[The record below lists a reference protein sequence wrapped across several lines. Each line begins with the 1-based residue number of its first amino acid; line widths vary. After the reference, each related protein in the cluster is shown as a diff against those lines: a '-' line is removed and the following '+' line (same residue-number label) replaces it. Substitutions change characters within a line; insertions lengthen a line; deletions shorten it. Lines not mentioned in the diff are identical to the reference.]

1 MERARAQELRPG
13 GEGRR
18 NRGPELDLV
27 YFGERAYV
35 GDVVVGTGLLPGDEV
50 RHEEF
55 FNNLVLHCIEHH
67 RDQTINA
74 ISRRAIGLP
83 VIGGDILEYRDNKVR
98 TVAEAGIFDQAEAD
112 KIVRES
118 IEAWGLAGEP
128 TLKKFV
134 SA

>member
-1 MERARAQELRPG
+1 VYLRNLEAKIDEPVLKRLV
-13 GEGRR
+13 GRI
-18 NRGPELDLV
+18 L
-27 YFGERAYV
+27 
-35 GDVVVGTGLLPGDEV
+35 GDEV

-67 RDQTINA
+67 RDETIDA